1 MLATATLDAG
11 PGVWAALIAGLA
23 GMVAVD
29 LVLVKPD
36 RAIGVREAT
45 IWSVIWL
52 VIGTAFAGVVWLW
65 AGGEHAGSYLAGY
78 LVERSLSVDN
88 VFVFALIMSAFAV
101 SERHQARVLLW
112 GVLGALVLRA
122 ILIAV
127 GVEALD
133 RFAWTAYLLG
143 GVLIATGVRMVRHRP
158 EEVDPAGNPVV
169 RAVNRIVPVDASDD
183 SGRVLRRRGGRLV
196 ATPLLAVLV
205 AVATTDLLFAIDS
218 VPAILAITREP
229 FLVVAANAFALLGLR
244 ALYFCLAGL
253 VDRFVYLAPGLAVV
267 LVFIGLKM
275 IWGEAVGHVAI
286 SISLPV
292 IGLII
297 AVAIAASLV
306 ATRERKAPPTHP
318 GPA

>member
-1 MLATATLDAG
+1 MLALATLEAG
-11 PGVWAALIAGLA
+11 PAAWAALIVGLA
-23 GMVAVD
+23 VMVAVD
-29 LVLVKPD
+29 LALVKPD

-45 IWSVIWL
+45 IWSAVWL
-52 VIGTAFAGVVWLW
+52 AVGTAFTGVVWAW
-65 AGGEHAGSYLAGY
+65 AGGDHAGAYLAGY

-112 GVLGALVLRA
+112 GVLGALALRA
-122 ILIAV
+122 VLIAV

-133 RFAWTAYLLG
+133 RFAWTAYALG
-143 GVLIATGVRMVRHRP
+143 AVLVVTGVRMVRHRP
-158 EEVDPAGNPVV
+158 EQVDPAANPVV
-169 RAVNRIVPVDASDD
+169 RAVTRIVPVDVTDD

-218 VPAILAITREP
+218 VPAILAITRES
-229 FLVVAANAFALLGLR
+229 FLVVAANAFAMLGLR
-244 ALYFCLAGL
+244 SLYFCLAGL
-253 VDRFVYLAPGLAVV
+253 VDRFVYLAPGLALV

-275 IWGEAVGHVAI
+275 VWGEAVGHVAI
-286 SISLPV
+286 SVSLPV

-297 AVAIAASLV
+297 SIAVAASLLV
-306 ATRERKAPPTHP
+306 TRRRQTSPI
-318 GPA
+318 